1 MSSHLSPRCLT
12 WCFAPLR
19 KAGHW
24 LGQGARAML
33 LPGYCVGPRVGEN
46 LPRSLSAH
54 GLFPFSHLCGPCLQ
68 PAGQAAG
75 AAGPPQCPALPRLRP
90 AAPLRGSPLPSTVC
104 RCSCT
109 CVACKTARMTC
120 AASFSNCE
128 SSRYHHLSGARPLKP
143 RPTRTHLLAETPSQV
158 CPVPSPVYWAAL
170 RNLRRTPVT
179 SLNLYSLIKPPP
191 LARVPLGVPS
201 FPYPESFPPSW
212 SPSLPH

>member
-46 LPRSLSAH
+46 LPRSLPAH

-128 SSRYHHLSGARPLKP
+128 SSRYHHLSGA
-143 RPTRTHLLAETPSQV
+143 
-158 CPVPSPVYWAAL
+158 
-170 RNLRRTPVT
+170 
-179 SLNLYSLIKPPP
+179 PPP
-191 LARVPLGVPS
+191 QTPPYQNPPTCRNS
-201 FPYPESFPPSW
+201 F
-212 SPSLPH
+212 PSLPRPESPLLGCSPKPSSNSRHLAESLFPHQATTPGPCPPWRALFPLP

>member
-46 LPRSLSAH
+46 LPRSLPAH
-54 GLFPFSHLCGPCLQ
+54 GLVPFSHLCGPCLQ

-90 AAPLRGSPLPSTVC
+90 AAPLRGWVWVGSCKSSSPHFLFLLPLGSNPPEPLL
-104 RCSCT
+104 
-109 CVACKTARMTC
+109 TALTS
-120 AASFSNCE
+120 ASGCN
-128 SSRYHHLSGARPLKP
+128 
-143 RPTRTHLLAETPSQV
+143 
-158 CPVPSPVYWAAL
+158 
-170 RNLRRTPVT
+170 PVT
-179 SLNLYSLIKPPP
+179 VLLRVLLHPGFFGGGAGGLPGMLLLRPP
-191 LARVPLGVPS
+191 LATPGPG
-201 FPYPESFPPSW
+201 P
-212 SPSLPH
+212 